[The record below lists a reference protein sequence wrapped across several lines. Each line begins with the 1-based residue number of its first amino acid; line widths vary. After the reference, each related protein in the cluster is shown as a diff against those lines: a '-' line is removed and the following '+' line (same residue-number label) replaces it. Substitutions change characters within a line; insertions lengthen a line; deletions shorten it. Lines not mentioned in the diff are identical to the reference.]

1 MENLMTLIGQF
12 GFPIAVAIFALY
24 NSREHEK
31 YLEEVLQTTL
41 KENTQ
46 AIERLSDLLERITI
60 VRKDDV

>member
-1 MENLMTLIGQF
+1 MDNLITIVGQL

-31 YLEEVLQTTL
+31 YLEGVLQTTL

-60 VRKDDV
+60 TRKED